1 MSETAWCRQ
10 RGGKGNS
17 LSRMRRR
24 VKLLKPEAW
33 AQYLYHR
40 RARGADGVFGLE
52 YAVVLSKL
60 AIPGEKEETETD
72 ARPETLVV
80 CEHGTL
86 DPEKVNLVTGD
97 CVEEMRKLPAKWFHT
112 IVTSF
117 PYWPARRSNH
127 PEGKPIGIGFE
138 AKWEDY
144 VDNMVCN
151 VGREEKRVLRDDGVM
166 FVMMDDAIALPPL
179 NYAIQTYQRSRN
191 AAKIATQTGFKTQDS
206 TYLRPEGNWL
216 GLPHRY
222 MMAMQNDGWICRD
235 VIIIVKGAQ
244 GRKESSE
251 TRTRHN
257 YEWCFMFVKRLDYY
271 YDQDET
277 RIPLTSMTPT
287 SLVGSGTYQKPGVI
301 RGTDFRTKS
310 NPLGRVMDAVWH
322 MPHHYIGRHAS
333 TFSETFA
340 RRCLL
345 LACPPGGRVLDPF
358 GGVGTVA
365 LAASKLGIH
374 ATSIDLILSIPRK
387 RGSECCHTTPS
398 DRAMT

>member
-1 MSETAWCRQ
+1 M
-10 RGGKGNS
+10 
-17 LSRMRRR
+17 
-24 VKLLKPEAW
+24 
-33 AQYLYHR
+33 
-40 RARGADGVFGLE
+40 
-52 YAVVLSKL
+52 
-60 AIPGEKEETETD
+60 
-72 ARPETLVV
+72 

-287 SLVGSGTYQKPGVI
+287 SLVGSGSYQ
-301 RGTDFRTKS
+301 
-310 NPLGRVMDAVWH
+310 
-322 MPHHYIGRHAS
+322 
-333 TFSETFA
+333 EA
-340 RRCLL
+340 RRHSRNGLPHQVKSPGTSHGCRLAYASSLYRKACFHLL
-345 LACPPGGRVLDPF
+345 RDLRATLFAARMPTGRARPRSVRRCRHGSPRRVEARHPRHQHRSESSLYR
-358 GGVGTVA
+358 GSA
-365 LAASKLGIH
+365 AASVV
-374 ATSIDLILSIPRK
+374 IPRQAT
-387 RGSECCHTTPS
+387 EL
-398 DRAMT
+398 